1 MKPSIRELGKGSNLC
16 NCCGED
22 TETIEHIF
30 FFCPKAQVVWK
41 IVPVSWERI
50 TELQSNIWRWWDAV
64 MQSAKEEQGMDRIK
78 LTVNILWQ
86 IWKAGNKMTFQSKNV
101 DAKLIVDKAQ

>member
-1 MKPSIRELGKGSNLC
+1 M
-16 NCCGED
+16 
-22 TETIEHIF
+22 
-30 FFCPKAQVVWK
+30 VWK

-86 IWKAGNKMTFQSKNV
+86 IWKARNRMTFQRENV